1 MFRKV
6 EPAHHQTR
14 RKFSLVMLKPSR
26 AAEVLD
32 DWNFLGWG
40 RFIFYVKIVRLKES
54 VSPITTHRVSAHTP
68 QHHFA
73 PLSGHFSILIRFVD
87 LLFRDEL
94 DEEHLERQRRT
105 W

>member
-1 MFRKV
+1 
-6 EPAHHQTR
+6 
-14 RKFSLVMLKPSR
+14 MLKPSR